1 VTNAHDQT
9 LVPTRVT
16 NMPAYV
22 TSTSI
27 LNGKTRTMKLKLYE
41 QDEFDVLMHAYKE
54 GKIATL
60 EEAFPLLSP
69 KAIDFIRHGILPG
82 EWDANE

>member
-1 VTNAHDQT
+1 
-9 LVPTRVT
+9 
-16 NMPAYV
+16 MPARI

-27 LNGKTRTMKLKLYE
+27 LNGKTRTMELKLYE

-69 KAIDFIRHGILPG
+69 NAINFIKFGVLAN
-82 EWDANE
+82 EWDEND

>member
-1 VTNAHDQT
+1 
-9 LVPTRVT
+9 
-16 NMPAYV
+16 MPARV

-27 LNGKTRTMKLKLYE
+27 LNDKTRTMELKLYE

-69 KAIDFIRHGILPG
+69 NAINFIKFGVLAN
-82 EWDANE
+82 EWDEND

>member
-1 VTNAHDQT
+1 
-9 LVPTRVT
+9 
-16 NMPAYV
+16 MPARA
-22 TSTSI
+22 TSKSI
-27 LNGKTRTMKLKLYE
+27 LTGAVRTMELKRYE

-69 KAIDFIRHGILPG
+69 RAIDFLRYGVLPE
-82 EWDANE
+82 EWDGNE

>member
-1 VTNAHDQT
+1 
-9 LVPTRVT
+9 
-16 NMPAYV
+16 ME
-22 TSTSI
+22 
-27 LNGKTRTMKLKLYE
+27 LKRYE

-69 KAIDFIRHGILPG
+69 RAIDFLRYGVLPE
-82 EWDANE
+82 EWDGNE

>member
-1 VTNAHDQT
+1 
-9 LVPTRVT
+9 
-16 NMPAYV
+16 MPARV

-27 LNGKTRTMKLKLYE
+27 LNGKTRTMELKLYE

-69 KAIDFIRHGILPG
+69 KAIEFIRYGVLPN
-82 EWDANE
+82 EWDENV

>member
-1 VTNAHDQT
+1 
-9 LVPTRVT
+9 
-16 NMPAYV
+16 MPARV

-27 LNGKTRTMKLKLYE
+27 LNGKTRTMELKLYE
-41 QDEFDVLMHAYKE
+41 QDEFEVLMHAYKE

-69 KAIDFIRHGILPG
+69 KAIDFIKYGVLPG

>member
-1 VTNAHDQT
+1 
-9 LVPTRVT
+9 
-16 NMPAYV
+16 MPARV

-27 LNGKTRTMKLKLYE
+27 LNGRTRTMELKLYE

-60 EEAFPLLSP
+60 EEAFPLLTP
-69 KAIDFIRHGILPG
+69 RAIEFIRYGILPG

>member
-1 VTNAHDQT
+1 
-9 LVPTRVT
+9 
-16 NMPAYV
+16 ME
-22 TSTSI
+22 
-27 LNGKTRTMKLKLYE
+27 LKLYE

-69 KAIDFIRHGILPG
+69 NAINFIKFGVLAN
-82 EWDANE
+82 EWDEND

>member
-1 VTNAHDQT
+1 
-9 LVPTRVT
+9 
-16 NMPAYV
+16 MPARV

-27 LNGKTRTMKLKLYE
+27 LNGKTRTMELKLYE
-41 QDEFDVLMHAYKE
+41 QDEFEVLMHAYKE
-54 GKIATL
+54 GKIASL

-69 KAIDFIRHGILPG
+69 KAIDFIRYGVMPG

>member
-1 VTNAHDQT
+1 
-9 LVPTRVT
+9 
-16 NMPAYV
+16 MPAYV

-54 GKIATL
+54 GKFATL

-82 EWDANE
+82 EWDTND

>member
-1 VTNAHDQT
+1 
-9 LVPTRVT
+9 
-16 NMPAYV
+16 ME
-22 TSTSI
+22 
-27 LNGKTRTMKLKLYE
+27 LKRYE

-69 KAIDFIRHGILPG
+69 RAINFLRYGVLPD
-82 EWDANE
+82 EWDGNE

>member
-1 VTNAHDQT
+1 
-9 LVPTRVT
+9 
-16 NMPAYV
+16 MPAYV

-54 GKIATL
+54 GKFATL

-82 EWDANE
+82 EWDGNE